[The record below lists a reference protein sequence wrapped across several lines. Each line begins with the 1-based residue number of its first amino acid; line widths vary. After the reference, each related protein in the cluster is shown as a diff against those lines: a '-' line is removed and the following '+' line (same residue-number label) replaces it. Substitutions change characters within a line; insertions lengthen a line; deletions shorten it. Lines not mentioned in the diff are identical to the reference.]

1 MQDIIEKVKCPQCA
15 NIYECRSYALK
26 NGECNFGKI
35 NGNAN
40 DSIVKNCIKK
50 TVQDGKIYIIAQCP
64 VCGTRTNLIIPE
76 EK

>member
-1 MQDIIEKVKCPQCA
+1 MQVIKRKIKCSHCTK
-15 NIYECRSYALK
+15 IYDCVAHKLN
-26 NGECNFGKI
+26 NGEFDFGKI

-50 TVQDGKIYIIAQCP
+50 TVHDGKIYIIAQCP